1 MEKINISFT
10 TVRQK
15 TERLKQQVNQGMFLD
30 ILERYV
36 SLQNNL
42 KQSCGL
48 GVDAIREEL
57 EQERRS
63 LTEVGTFMIELL
75 EFIQDSA
82 DAFEK
87 VDVKYEGIMKKFV

>member
-1 MEKINISFT
+1 MEKINISFA

-30 ILERYV
+30 ILERYA

-42 KQSCGL
+42 EQSCGL

-57 EQERRS
+57 EQERQS
-63 LTEVGTFMIELL
+63 LTEVGIFMIELL